1 MSIDTLHVF
10 IASFCVITNYL
21 KSMLVNEKLV
31 VYVSVFLSQ
40 INIKYQISA
49 RFRDVTS
56 DIFALHYLLRINK
69 VQQAVAKEHR
79 D

>member
-21 KSMLVNEKLV
+21 KSMLINEKLV

-40 INIKYQISA
+40 INIKYQISL
-49 RFRDVTS
+49 RFRHVTS

>member
-21 KSMLVNEKLV
+21 KSMLINEKLV

-40 INIKYQISA
+40 INIKYQISL
-49 RFRDVTS
+49 RFRHVTS
-56 DIFALHYLLRINK
+56 DIFALHYLL
-69 VQQAVAKEHR
+69 
-79 D
+79 